1 MSQIIYV
8 DEYEPS
14 SASLEVGQDPIY
26 KVSAE
31 SEQIRV
37 RALQAPMNYVG
48 PILLIGSLAAVAYLI
63 WRS

>member
-8 DEYEPS
+8 DEYESS
-14 SASLEVGQDPIY
+14 SASLEVGQDSIY

-31 SEQIRV
+31 SERIRV
-37 RALQAPMNYVG
+37 RALQAHNYVA
-48 PILLIGSLAAVAYLI
+48 PILLVGSLAAVAYLI